1 LLLRRTYQSGYFMNS
16 NQVDFFFR
24 SLIRSIFSAGAHAFR
39 LPFNALCFSICIA
52 VSLAGMGSAAVA
64 APGDITTVA
73 GSNRG
78 DGGLAINASLYF
90 PAGVAIDRAGN
101 TYFLDVGSRVVRK
114 VAASTGIITTIAG
127 TGAEGFSGDGG
138 AAIEATFISPRD
150 MALDGLGNLY
160 VADFLR
166 IRKISLVTGLITTI
180 AGNGTNVF
188 SGDDGPAISAGFTNV
203 LGLAVDGSGN
213 IYLVDPSRIR
223 KVTVATGTITTVAGT
238 GVPGFS
244 GDNGLAVNASISSS
258 ARLAID
264 TAGNIYIADI
274 YNNRIRK
281 VTAATGNIT
290 TIAGKGDSGFSGDG
304 GPARSA
310 AFSDVESIAVD
321 ADNNIYF
328 ADAGNFRVRKITA
341 SSGFISTVAGSGSP
355 GYSGDGGPA
364 TSASFKSLVS
374 VGIDAQQNVYIA
386 DSASSVIRKLTV
398 ATGLISTVAGSGAAN
413 FAGDNAPAIFATLNR
428 PQGSAVDAEGNLY
441 IADTDNNRIRKVT
454 ASTGLIT
461 TIAVGDIGFPKVS
474 GAAKIVIN
482 RPPIVGVQ
490 IALDSAGNVYFARA
504 DRILKVT
511 VATGIITT
519 VAGGAF
525 GGFGGDGGLATNALL
540 SNPLA
545 IAIDSLDNIYI
556 ADNFNSRI
564 RKVEAATG
572 IITTVAGNGVPGFPF
587 DNRPAVN
594 SSLGRAL
601 GIAVD
606 SVGNIYLGDHDTHRI
621 RKITA
626 ATGIIT
632 TIAGTRIQGFSGDG
646 GPATN
651 ANLDRPVGVAVD
663 KLGNVFFSDSNAR
676 IRKITASSG
685 AIASV
690 AGTGVQGFS
699 GDGGSATGARIFGN
713 NGVSLDNAGNLYI
726 VDGNRIRKVAGPVAD
741 TVLRLSNDLSA
752 DGKSDLI
759 FRNAATGQI
768 SAWLMSGVAP
778 NATAGLVPPGSW
790 TVTHTADFNGDGKAD
805 ILFRNNDG
813 AVTVWLMNGLGVVSA
828 VGLLGPDPDWSV
840 SHVADF
846 NGDGKADILWR
857 NTNGAVTLWLM
868 DGIAVTS
875 KLGLLGADPNWSV
888 SHVADFNGDGKANLL
903 WRNTNG
909 AVTMWLMNGVS
920 VSSRED
926 LTLADPNWRVSH
938 VADFDGDGKAD
949 LLWRNTNGAVRAWRM
964 DGTTVVNLGTL
975 LGPDANWSV
984 THTGDFNGDGK
995 ADLLWRNTNGAVTMW
1010 LMDSTFVFVSSA
1022 VGILGADPNWR
1033 VTHIG
1038 DYNGDGKSD
1047 LVWRNTSNGA
1057 ITMWLMNG
1065 AALLNATGILGATTW
1080 SVVPSAP

>member
-1 LLLRRTYQSGYFMNS
+1 MNS

-24 SLIRSIFSAGAHAFR
+24 SLIRSIFSAGAQASRSR
-39 LPFNALCFSICIA
+39 LSALCFTICMA
-52 VSLAGMGSAAVA
+52 AFLACMGSVAMA

-78 DGGLAINASLYF
+78 DGGLAINASLNG
-90 PAGVAIDRAGN
+90 PNRIVVDRVGN
-101 TYFLDVGSRVVRK
+101 AYILDTFNNLIRK

-127 TGAEGFSGDGG
+127 TGLAGFSGDGG
-138 AAIEATFISPRD
+138 PAIDATFYFPED
-150 MALDGLGNLY
+150 MVLDKSGNLY
-160 VADFLR
+160 IPDGSR
-166 IRKISLVTGLITTI
+166 IRKISLVTGLITTV
-180 AGNGTNVF
+180 AGNGRSDF
-188 SGDDGPAISAGFTNV
+188 STGDGGPAISASFGTYNPR
-203 LGLAVDGSGN
+203 LAVDELDNLYIADYG
-213 IYLVDPSRIR
+213 RIR
-223 KVTVATGTITTVAGT
+223 KVTMVTGIITTVAGI
-238 GVPGFS
+238 GLPGFA
-244 GDNGLAVNASISSS
+244 GDGDLAVFASID
-258 ARLAID
+258 RNPCLAID
-264 TAGNIYIADI
+264 TAGNIYIGDGLNA
-274 YNNRIRK
+274 RIRK
-281 VTAATGNIT
+281 VTAATGTIT

-304 GPARSA
+304 GPATDA
-310 AFSDVESIAVD
+310 AFGYLYYISVD
-321 ADNNIYF
+321 ANNNIYF
-328 ADAGNFRVRKITA
+328 ADNSRVRKITA
-341 SSGFISTVAGSGSP
+341 SSGFISTIAGSGSY

-364 TSASFKSLVS
+364 TSALFSFLIS
-374 VGIDAQQNVYIA
+374 VGIDVQGNVYIVDRGNA
-386 DSASSVIRKLTV
+386 AVRKLTV
-398 ATGLISTVAGSGAAN
+398 ATGLISTIAGSGTGN
-413 FAGDNAPAIFATLNR
+413 FAGDDNPAVYATLNR
-428 PQGSAVDAEGNLY
+428 PQGSAIDAAGNLY
-441 IADTDNNRIRKVT
+441 IADTDNDRIRKVT

-461 TIAVGDIGFPKVS
+461 TIALGDIGFPKVS

-482 RPPIVGVQ
+482 RPPIVGLQ

-504 DRILKVT
+504 SRVLKVT

-519 VAGGAF
+519 VAGTGIS
-525 GGFGGDGGLATNALL
+525 GFGGDGGLATNAKL

-545 IAIDSLDNIYI
+545 IAVDSLDNIYI
-556 ADNFNSRI
+556 ADNFNLRV

-572 IITTVAGNGVPGFPF
+572 IITTVAGNGIEGYSS
-587 DNRPAVN
+587 DGRPAVF
-594 SSLGRAL
+594 SSLGRVL

-606 SVGNIYLGDHDTHRI
+606 SVGNIYLGDNDAHRI

-632 TIAGTRIQGFSGDG
+632 TVAGTGAQGFSGDG

-651 ANLDRPVGVAVD
+651 ANLDKPVGVAVD
-663 KLGNVFFSDSNAR
+663 KAGNIFFSDSNAR
-676 IRKITASSG
+676 IRKITASTG
-685 AIASV
+685 AIATI

-699 GDGGSATGARIFGN
+699 GDSGPATSAQIFGN
-713 NGVSLDNAGNLYI
+713 SGVSLDNAGNLYI
-726 VDGNRIRKVAGPVAD
+726 VDGNRIRKIAGSVAD
-741 TVLRLSNDLSA
+741 RVLRLGNDLSA

-768 SAWLMSGVAP
+768 SAWLMNGVVSTF
-778 NATAGLVPPGSW
+778 TAGLVPPGSW

-813 AVTVWLMNGLGVVSA
+813 AVTLWLMNGLGVVSA
-828 VGLLGPDPDWSV
+828 VGLLGPNPDWSV

-868 DGIAVTS
+868 DGINVTS
-875 KLGLLGADPNWSV
+875 RLGLLGADPNWSV
-888 SHVADFNGDGKANLL
+888 SHVADFNGDGKADLL

-909 AVTMWLMNGVS
+909 AVTMWLMDGVS

-949 LLWRNTNGAVRAWRM
+949 LLWRNTNGAVRTWRM
-964 DGTTVVNLGTL
+964 DGTTVVNLATL

-995 ADLLWRNTNGAVTMW
+995 ADILWRNTNGAVTLW
-1010 LMDSTFVFVSSA
+1010 LMNETFVSSA

-1038 DYNGDGKSD
+1038 DYNGDGKAD

-1065 AALLNATGILGATTW
+1065 AATLNATGILGATTW

>member
-1 LLLRRTYQSGYFMNS
+1 MNS

-24 SLIRSIFSAGAHAFR
+24 SLIRSIFSAGAHASRSR
-39 LPFNALCFSICIA
+39 LSALCFTICMA
-52 VSLAGMGSAAVA
+52 AFLACMGSVATA

-78 DGGLAINASLYF
+78 DGGLATNASLYF

-101 TYFLDVGSRVVRK
+101 TYFLDTGSRVVRK

-138 AAIEATFISPRD
+138 AAIDATFISPRD

-160 VADFLR
+160 IVDFLR

-188 SGDDGPAISAGFTNV
+188 SGDDGPAISAGFENV
-203 LGLAVDGSGN
+203 LGLAVDGLGN
-213 IYLVDPSRIR
+213 VYLANPSRIR
-223 KVTVATGTITTVAGT
+223 KVTVATGIITTVAGT

-310 AFSDVESIAVD
+310 AFADVESIAID

-328 ADAGNFRVRKITA
+328 ADAGNYRVRKITA

-441 IADTDNNRIRKVT
+441 IADTDNGRIRKVT

-461 TIAVGDIGFPKVS
+461 TIALGDVGFPKSS
-474 GAAKIVIN
+474 GAAKIIIP

-490 IALDSAGNVYFARA
+490 IALDSVGNVYFARA
-504 DRILKVT
+504 DRVLKVT
-511 VATGIITT
+511 VTTGIITS

-525 GGFGGDGGLATNALL
+525 GGFGGDGGLATNAIL
-540 SNPLA
+540 SNPLG

-587 DNRPAVN
+587 DDRPAVS
-594 SSLGRAL
+594 SSLGRAF

-646 GPATN
+646 GPARN

-663 KLGNVFFSDSNAR
+663 KSGNVFFSDSNAR
-676 IRKITASSG
+676 IRKITASTG

-699 GDGGSATGARIFGN
+699 GDGGPATSARIFGN
-713 NGVSLDNAGNLYI
+713 NGVSLDKAGNLYI
-726 VDGNRIRKVAGPVAD
+726 VDGNRIRKIAGPVAD
-741 TVLRLSNDLSA
+741 TALRLGNDLSA

-768 SAWLMSGVAP
+768 SAWLMNGVAP
-778 NATAGLVPPGSW
+778 NATTGLVPPGSW
-790 TVTHTADFNGDGKAD
+790 TVTHTADFNSDGKAD

-813 AVTVWLMNGLGVVSA
+813 AVTLWLMNGLGVVGA
-828 VGLLGPDPDWSV
+828 VGLLGPNPDWRV

-868 DGIAVTS
+868 DGITATS
-875 KLGLLGADPNWSV
+875 RLGLLGADPNWSV
-888 SHVADFNGDGKANLL
+888 SHVADFNGDGKADLL

-909 AVTMWLMNGVS
+909 AVTMWLMDGVS
-920 VSSRED
+920 VSSSED

-949 LLWRNTNGAVRAWRM
+949 LLWRNINGGVRAWGM
-964 DGTTVVNLGTL
+964 DGTTVVNLATL

-984 THTGDFNGDGK
+984 SHTGDFNGDGK
-995 ADLLWRNTNGAVTMW
+995 ADLLWRNTSGAVTMW

-1047 LVWRNTSNGA
+1047 LVWRNTGNGA

-1065 AALLNATGILGATTW
+1065 AATLNATGILGATTW